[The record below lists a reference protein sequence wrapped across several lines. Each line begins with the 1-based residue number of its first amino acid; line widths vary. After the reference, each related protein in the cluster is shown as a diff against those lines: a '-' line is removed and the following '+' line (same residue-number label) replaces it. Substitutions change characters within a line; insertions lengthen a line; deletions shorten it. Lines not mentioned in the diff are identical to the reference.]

1 MRVAALQLSSTDD
14 PTENLVE
21 TLSMID
27 QAVQG
32 DATFIATPEV
42 TNIISG
48 SRTHQRAVLHTQA
61 DDPTL
66 AAIQSAAREHN
77 VWILIGSLALLTNDP
92 DGRFANRSFLIGPD
106 GQIAGQYDK
115 IHMFD
120 VVLSESETY
129 RESDGYRPGSQAVLV
144 NTTFGNIGMSVCY
157 DVRFPH
163 LYRRLAQAGAHIVT
177 IPAAFAQTTGQA
189 HWEILLR
196 ARAIETGCFVIAPA
210 QCGTHLTRHG
220 PERKTHGHSMIIG
233 PWGDIIA
240 QANREKGIVFAN
252 LDLDDVDKTRA
263 RVPSLSK
270 TQDIIGP

>member
-77 VWILIGSLALLTNDP
+77 VWILIGSLALLTDDP

-144 NTTFGNIGMSVCY
+144 NTTFGKIGMSVCY

-163 LYRRLAQAGAHIVT
+163 LYRRLAQAGAHILT

-189 HWEILLR
+189 H
-196 ARAIETGCFVIAPA
+196 
-210 QCGTHLTRHG
+210 
-220 PERKTHGHSMIIG
+220 
-233 PWGDIIA
+233 
-240 QANREKGIVFAN
+240 
-252 LDLDDVDKTRA
+252 
-263 RVPSLSK
+263 
-270 TQDIIGP
+270 

>member
-77 VWILIGSLALLTNDP
+77 VWILIGSLALLTDDP

-144 NTTFGNIGMSVCY
+144 NTTFGKIGMSVCY

-163 LYRRLAQAGAHIVT
+163 LYRRLAQAGAHILT

-210 QCGTHLTRHG
+210 QCGAHLTRHG

>member
-77 VWILIGSLALLTNDP
+77 VWILIGSLALLTEDP
-92 DGRFANRSFLIGPD
+92 DGRFANRSF
-106 GQIAGQYDK
+106 
-115 IHMFD
+115 
-120 VVLSESETY
+120 
-129 RESDGYRPGSQAVLV
+129 
-144 NTTFGNIGMSVCY
+144 
-157 DVRFPH
+157 
-163 LYRRLAQAGAHIVT
+163 
-177 IPAAFAQTTGQA
+177 
-189 HWEILLR
+189 
-196 ARAIETGCFVIAPA
+196 
-210 QCGTHLTRHG
+210 
-220 PERKTHGHSMIIG
+220 
-233 PWGDIIA
+233 
-240 QANREKGIVFAN
+240 
-252 LDLDDVDKTRA
+252 
-263 RVPSLSK
+263 
-270 TQDIIGP
+270 